1 MALWLNFPNV
11 KLFPFPD
18 FPPLIS
24 LEPLCQELGGLN
36 LILASSWLQSAS
48 VPLANIESLWRRLVQ
63 VPGHLHLQ
71 RHEDPVEDV
80 DEEEVGELVDPEDLR
95 RGEVGDVVPAESQKV
110 DTLPN
115 FKNHQTVTHVHK
127 LKFWL

>member
-80 DEEEVGELVDPEDLR
+80 DEEEVGELVDPEDLSW
-95 RGEVGDVVPAESQKV
+95 GEEGNVVLTELQKAE
-110 DTLPN
+110 TLPVCAN
-115 FKNHQTVTHVHK
+115 FQGIHDSC
-127 LKFWL
+127 